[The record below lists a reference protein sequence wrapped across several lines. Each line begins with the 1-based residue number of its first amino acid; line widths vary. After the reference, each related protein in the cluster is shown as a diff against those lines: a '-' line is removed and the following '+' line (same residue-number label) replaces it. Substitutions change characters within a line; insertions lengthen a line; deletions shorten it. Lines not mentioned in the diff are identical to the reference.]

1 MEKKHKQ
8 KKVPV
13 LSLAQHFLW
22 QPLQLVL
29 DFLHRPDSSQETSK
43 EALAS

>member
-1 MEKKHKQ
+1 MEKNTN
-8 KKVPV
+8 KKSASA
-13 LSLAQHFLW
+13 LIGAAFLMATSAI
-22 QPLQLVL
+22 VL